1 MARGMRS
8 CLAVGSLRSNVLLCD
23 DEREL
28 TDALATQLEN
38 LGHSVTIA
46 RSCADTFAHACGH
59 DYDALVIAPF
69 LRDGSALVL
78 PRALGIRRPRL
89 VVLVSRL
96 TDRLAQAVAR
106 RVGFDVQLTKIVD
119 AKRLDRLLRASLAAA
134 LEAQRAVERAVQ
146 QTVEAP
152 PPASEVG
159 ARQPR

>member
-1 MARGMRS
+1 MRACEDVS
-8 CLAVGSLRSNVLLCD
+8 PLRSNVLLCD
-23 DEREL
+23 DEHEL
-28 TDALATQLEN
+28 TDVLATQLEN
-38 LGHSVTIA
+38 LGHLVTVA
-46 RSCADTFAHACGH
+46 RSCADTFAHACSH

-106 RVGFDVQLTKIVD
+106 RVGFDAQLTKIVD
-119 AKRLDRLLRASLAAA
+119 AKVLDRLVRTSILAG
-134 LEAQRAVERAVQ
+134 LEAQQAVAE
-146 QTVEAP
+146 TLESP

-159 ARQPR
+159 ARRPR